1 MPAALCYV
9 PWQKECSLALDISLH
24 LSIAAILW
32 NTLNITLPPS
42 QAHAYSENSRAI
54 DADGMYEV
62 WLLLDT
68 NTLMQSPEELL
79 AFHSASID
87 SILPKSGAFKNIDL
101 SITYYIP
108 QAVIREL
115 DNCKAAGQSA
125 GEDFALANYPFH
137 RSNTWICFCSLDVES
152 AHIAFRVA

>member
-1 MPAALCYV
+1 M
-9 PWQKECSLALDISLH
+9 
-24 LSIAAILW
+24 
-32 NTLNITLPPS
+32 
-42 QAHAYSENSRAI
+42 
-54 DADGMYEV
+54 
-62 WLLLDT
+62 WLVLDT

-79 AFHSASID
+79 AFHSASKD

-125 GEDFALANYPFH
+125 GDDFALAHYPTH
-137 RSNTWICFCSLDVES
+137 GSNTWICICNPDVET